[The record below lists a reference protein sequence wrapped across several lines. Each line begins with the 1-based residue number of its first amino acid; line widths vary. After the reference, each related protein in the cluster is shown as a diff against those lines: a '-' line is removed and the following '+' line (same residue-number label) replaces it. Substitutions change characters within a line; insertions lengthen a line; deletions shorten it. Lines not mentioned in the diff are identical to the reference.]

1 LKTQK
6 AYMEKAETHARV
18 VDAQIEELRAQA
30 AEARAEI
37 KIEYEK
43 RLEALDPVQKRAQ
56 NKLREIQRNVD
67 DMLDALEA
75 NVIDVAVPP
84 KEGNT

>member
-1 LKTQK
+1 
-6 AYMEKAETHARV
+6 MEKAETHARV